1 MARKTEQTWIRT
13 AITACCLLL
22 VFTATRA
29 EEEVEYKMD
38 MGAGLGGCFYMGD
51 ANSVPFAD
59 LSVMGGLTARRI
71 FNPRMAL
78 KANLAFGH
86 IHGSSSGTFIPTNG
100 FSHTPEGGIP
110 TKVSFSRNVLDLGV
124 QFELNFWGFGTGVG
138 YKGNSRITPYILA
151 GAGMT
156 IGMGGGAP
164 ACGGLNIPVGIG
176 VKYKVKPRVNIGF
189 EWTMRFSTTDKLDAT
204 PEGTQLK
211 DPYGVE
217 SKFFKNRDSYS
228 FAMFFITYDMFPKY
242 RKCNN

>member
-1 MARKTEQTWIRT
+1 MARKTEQTWVRS
-13 AITACCLLL
+13 AIVICCLL
-22 VFTATRA
+22 FGIAAHA

-51 ANSVPFAD
+51 ANGVPFAN
-59 LSVMGGLTARRI
+59 LSVMGAITARRI
-71 FNPRMAL
+71 LNPRMAV
-78 KANLAFGH
+78 KTNLAFGH
-86 IHGSSSGTFIPTNG
+86 IHGSSDGFIPIDASSKTA
-100 FSHTPEGGIP
+100 EGGLP
-110 TKVSFSRNVLDLGV
+110 TKVKFSRNVLDLGA

-151 GAGMT
+151 GLGIT
-156 IGMGGGAP
+156 VGMGGGAG
-164 ACGGLNIPVGIG
+164 ACAGMNIPLGIG
-176 VKYKVKPRVNIGF
+176 VKYKVKPRVNLGF

-211 DPYGVE
+211 DPYGIK
-217 SKFFKNRDSYS
+217 SGMFKNKDTYS

>member
-1 MARKTEQTWIRT
+1 M
-13 AITACCLLL
+13 L
-22 VFTATRA
+22 VAFTGRA
-29 EEEVEYKMD
+29 QDDEEYQMEIG
-38 MGAGLGGCFYMGD
+38 GAAGVDFYLGD
-51 ANSVPFAD
+51 ANKTPFSHS
-59 LSVMGGLTARRI
+59 SVMGGFLMRRM

-78 KANLAFGH
+78 KANLAMGH
-86 IHGSSSGTFIPTNG
+86 LAGNTKGYFFPEDAGSHSPQ
-100 FSHTPEGGIP
+100 GGVP
-110 TKVSFSRNVLDLGV
+110 VSFKFKRNVLDLGA
-124 QFELNFWGFGTGVG
+124 QFEFNFWGYSMGEA

-151 GAGMT
+151 GAGLT

-176 VKYKVKPRVNIGF
+176 VKYKVKPRINIGF